1 MIPSPGF
8 GINLADKLRLAPNP
22 VSITETSKMII
33 LPIIVPQKFESE
45 EGLNSGIF
53 ISKIFINRVSKKL
66 TAICKISAG
75 IDLKCFVSI

>member
-33 LPIIVPQKFESE
+33 LPMIVPQKFGSAER
-45 EGLNSGIF
+45 LNSGIF
-53 ISKIFINRVSKKL
+53 MSKMFINRVSKKL

-75 IDLKCFVSI
+75 IDLNCFVSI